1 MGNTNST
8 TALTKH
14 SKYYLKYQNEFC
26 RNIVVAYSV
35 NIAKL
40 IIDLDLPWIWFVW
53 YIDRTNYAR

>member
-8 TALTKH
+8 TALAKH

-35 NIAKL
+35 NITKL
-40 IIDLDLPWIWFVW
+40 IVKPEL
-53 YIDRTNYAR
+53 ARRVDIAGTFPPSH